1 MFLKILKVNNLL
13 PNKTKPSNEGF
24 CKIKTMNKETKV
36 FIGIL
41 KELAQQRGLTN
52 YAIAQRTGVTEPT
65 ISRYFNFKS
74 VPPLDNFVAIA
85 KAVGVACF
93 FQATDHTID
102 LKTAFKN
109 ASKQASE
116 SENDLFTFQ
125 ESDKLNHYIAV
136 HKKANII
143 VEFERGKFNESQK
156 VTNLVDF
163 HPSEY
168 GKIPTYIRQLG
179 DWLVENHSELL

>member
-1 MFLKILKVNNLL
+1 MNN
-13 PNKTKPSNEGF
+13 
-24 CKIKTMNKETKV
+24 ETKV

-52 YAIAQRTGVTEPT
+52 YAIAQLTGVTEPT

-74 VPPLDNFVAIA
+74 VPPLDNFLAIA
-85 KAVGVACF
+85 KEVGVVF
-93 FQATDHTID
+93 FFEAKDDTVD
-102 LKTAFKN
+102 LDTAFKN

-116 SENDLFTFQ
+116 SDNDLFTLQ
-125 ESDKLNHYIAV
+125 ESDKPNHYIAV

-143 VEFERGKFNESQK
+143 VEFEKGKFNESQK

-168 GKIPTYIRQLG
+168 GKIPSYMRPLG
-179 DWLVENHSELL
+179 DWLVENHNELL

>member
-1 MFLKILKVNNLL
+1 MDRHTKIFVAL
-13 PNKTKPSNEGF
+13 
-24 CKIKTMNKETKV
+24 
-36 FIGIL
+36 L

-52 YAIAQRTGVTEPT
+52 YAIAQLTGVTEPT

-74 VPPLDNFVAIA
+74 VPPLDNFLAIA
-85 KAVGVACF
+85 KAVGVNF
-93 FQATDHTID
+93 YFESKDDDIID
-102 LKTAFKN
+102 LESAFKN

-116 SENDLFTFQ
+116 SDNDLFTLQ
-125 ESDKLNHYIAV
+125 ESDKPNHYIAV

-156 VTNLVDF
+156 VTNLVEF

-168 GKIPTYIRQLG
+168 GKIPSYMRQLG
-179 DWLVENHSELL
+179 DWLAENHRELL

>member
-1 MFLKILKVNNLL
+1 
-13 PNKTKPSNEGF
+13 
-24 CKIKTMNKETKV
+24 MNKETKV

-52 YAIAQRTGVTEPT
+52 YAIAQLTGVTEPT

-74 VPPLDNFVAIA
+74 APPLDNFLAIA
-85 KAVGVACF
+85 KAVGVVF
-93 FQATDHTID
+93 YFESKDDHIID
-102 LKTAFKN
+102 LESAFKN
-109 ASKQASE
+109 ATKKANE
-116 SENDLFTFQ
+116 SENNLFALQ
-125 ESDKLNHYIAV
+125 KSDKPNHYIAV
-136 HKKANII
+136 HKEANIV

-168 GKIPTYIRQLG
+168 GKIPSYMRQLG
-179 DWLVENHSELL
+179 DWLAENHEELL